1 MEQNILNIINK
12 LYKNNQQIQIHLQ
25 DNNAEYYACDF
36 IINNKKICFRKGKI
50 TPTKLGHFISLW
62 KTNNSINIPYDIN
75 DNYDKYI
82 FYVEDKLKSG
92 FFIFSKKELLENKIL
107 SDNKNKL
114 KGKLGFR
121 IYAPWYNVANKTAK
135 LTQQMQ
141 VKYFNDFSK

>member
-12 LYKNNQQIQIHLQ
+12 LYKNIQHIQINIQ
-25 DNNAEYYACDF
+25 NNNKDYYASEF

-50 TPTKLGHFISLW
+50 TPTKLGHFVSLW
-62 KTNNSINIPYDIN
+62 KINNNINVPYDIN

-92 FFIFSKKELLENKIL
+92 FFVFTKKELLENKIL
-107 SDNKNKL
+107 SDNINKI

-121 IYAPWYNVANKTAK
+121 LYAPWYNVKNNTAK
-135 LTQQMQ
+135 NTQILQI
-141 VKYFNDFSK
+141 KHFIY